1 MKFKNTTKRINSW
14 TLVLVFITFFFASCK
29 KELQQEIVADTP
41 LQQFEK
47 PAPKANPFSYA
58 NIQKAKATLAS
69 QGSSLNNTVSG
80 TETVDQNRLYSYIKF
95 NPNEVTEALM
105 KVLETDSS
113 IQIMDFPFA
122 NGEIYTDEFAIN
134 ETKAALLRDGMLYA
148 VVHNNSIA
156 KTTLL
161 ATSQANPI
169 ILDELY
175 LPNEED
181 TTLQFQALREIGY
194 TETQI
199 AQLRICLFKRPTG
212 FVRYWDDRFQRMEP
226 VRGMQVWGLVFG
238 IPLHTYTDA
247 NGYYRLPWRFSA
259 GTIMGT
265 HAKNSRVNIKPL
277 NTNGTLIQVIPQLIA
292 NFIFGSVHVEGWY
305 SSCQMRDDINFEYS
319 GHTQVRYWSQLLN
332 AYFFHDQYAAADN
345 VEPAPDGMTVY
356 AQWANTQK
364 CSFINKEWVCR
375 DIVDESGVPT
385 FGSASTPM
393 LNKNWSAS
401 ILSQFIASLL
411 SFLPPVQFLRLVN
424 AVPPDMS
431 FRVPANTQPQ
441 FYCERLAQ
449 TAFHE
454 LGHAMHYRRAG
465 NNYWYDYIKAT
476 LNATATN
483 ENPYGNGQGVDDG
496 NVAVGES
503 WAEFLGTNYAIRR
516 YGNNAVKD
524 RTSLFTWMGNP
535 LTQYQ
540 PNPFLQENERWF
552 WGGNW
557 IPSGFYNDL
566 MDGANVDENWDNVQG
581 VSIRQLW
588 LPLGPNTD
596 FMCDYLWTFI
606 QQNPGIN
613 QNDVTEI
620 AMRHDFN
627 CF

>member
-1 MKFKNTTKRINSW
+1 M
-14 TLVLVFITFFFASCK
+14 
-29 KELQQEIVADTP
+29 
-41 LQQFEK
+41 
-47 PAPKANPFSYA
+47 NPFSYE
-58 NIQKAKATLAS
+58 NIKKAKKKLAG
-69 QGSSLNNTVSG
+69 QNTTNNANK
-80 TETVDQNRLYSYIKF
+80 TEEDRLYTYLQF
-95 NPNEVTEALM
+95 NPNEVTEELM
-105 KVLETDSS
+105 RVLEADSS
-113 IQIMDFPFA
+113 IHVMDFPFA
-122 NGEIYTDEFAIN
+122 DGEIQTDEFALD
-134 ETKAALLRDGMLYA
+134 EAKAANLRDGMLYA
-148 VVHNNSIA
+148 VVPNKSTT

-161 ATSQANPI
+161 STSEVSPV

-175 LPNEED
+175 LPDEED
-181 TTLQFQALREIGY
+181 TTLIFQALREIGY
-194 TETQI
+194 TEEKI

-238 IPLHTYTDA
+238 IPIHTYTDG

-265 HAKNSRVNIKPL
+265 HSKNPRVNIKPL

-292 NFIFGSVHVEGWY
+292 NFIFGSIHIHGWY
-305 SSCQMRDDINFEYS
+305 SSCRMRDDINFEYT

-332 AYFFHDQYAAADN
+332 AYFFHDQYANADN
-345 VEPAPDGMTVY
+345 VDNAPNAMTVY
-356 AQWANTQK
+356 AQWANTQR
-364 CSFINKEWVCR
+364 CLFVNGTWTCR
-375 DIVDESGVPT
+375 NIVDEAGVPT
-385 FGSASTPM
+385 FGFASTPM

-401 ILSQFIASLL
+401 LISQVLAHLL
-411 SFLPPVQFLRLVN
+411 DFLPPIAFLRLVN
-424 AVPPDMS
+424 AVPPDMT

-449 TAFHE
+449 IAFHE

-465 NNYWYDYIKAT
+465 NGYWYDYIAAT
-476 LNATATN
+476 LRADPIPG
-483 ENPYGNGQGVDDG
+483 NPYGNGQGVDDG

-503 WAEFLGTNYAIRR
+503 WAEFIGTNHAIRR
-516 YGNNAVKD
+516 YGNPAVKD
-524 RTSLFTWMGNP
+524 RTSLFFWNGNF

-566 MDGANVDENWDNVQG
+566 MDGFNPVENWDNVQG
-581 VSIRQLW
+581 VTIRQLW

-606 QQNPGIN
+606 QQNPNVN
-613 QNDVTEI
+613 QGAVIDI
-620 AMRHDFN
+620 AMQHDFN